1 MMLRKQILLPS
12 SLSIALI
19 AVFFGF
25 QNCGK
30 QAATK
35 QQVNQQS
42 EEIIR
47 TNLRVDDLNN
57 ILFGM
62 LEDERSERIAADQ
75 NILNQLTVLRSDM
88 MTQLSSVDAEIKNM
102 NTSLVRLS
110 AKDDEFSQQLKSIES
125 NAAELEKNFGI
136 KLLESNESL
145 FEALK
150 TSKDELAGKL
160 AIVDQ
165 KIEQLRDQSDENIK
179 SIQTNRER
187 IAAAIQSQAI
197 FENFVS
203 QMYAT
208 KSELN
213 TQKELYRD
221 LEVVVKSLDL
231 RLTRTTQEIAE
242 TLGQRVFELT
252 SRINSI
258 ELKVSS
264 QGKSIEAF
272 QQDLASAV
280 QEYRQGHEEL
290 SKQLQ
295 SDIELTK
302 KQLGSLL
309 LAKNDS
315 LRAEMLQELNRKSLE
330 LTLYTNKSVTLLSN
344 SLTDLSNKVNTNDSA
359 QSLALSQF
367 RREVVEAISNEQ
379 RERKLLGEDLE
390 NLIRRVVHIEQSLG
404 DLKAMTEQNHAFYK
418 RLHTDFEE
426 EKINVAKRFAQQT
439 AAIDLKFQELR
450 NDFESRLKELGTHAE
465 NLVSSLGA
473 DVQKNFKSANL
484 EIAALS
490 NRQSNAE
497 KRLETFLEEYQA
509 DRSRSSSFSARIAP
523 PFRLAQASLASG
535 IDALNDVQQ
544 RFVQLLA
551 PDDENP
557 DFYNEDLRRY
567 LQRLNKKCEPASDTK
582 FVNIYGMDSF
592 QLISIEYVRL
602 LLMGLQS
609 GDAQRD
615 RIFFSYGPAGTNRLS
630 QSVVMGLLQ
639 TPSHDVDTS
648 CRFEVQ
654 QWARGIILNDERFKP
669 ISDALAEDDQL
680 ERRVS
685 VLYGILQSI
694 ASPLDEIQKQVEQ
707 SIVGIRDGEAAF
719 ESMIRQTA
727 LDLVN
732 AAWDS
737 RQLSDRLALVDEME
751 RIQTTQNE
759 QAEEMK
765 KGFGILRGML
775 KEFEE
780 KTNVRLVRLEE
791 QQGKMTLSMKR
802 ALDVLISLAD
812 RGGYEDLKAYVRWA
826 GEPIA
831 HVPLIYP
838 NWSPRITSVQH
849 FFSGRLSLRNTT
861 DACSGAKVLAR
872 GGIGGAFQFGAWGP
886 CWVNF
891 RSVPLPSWGNEFRTL
906 WLRIFGSGHLIR
918 IHVDPSVQRDNIARF
933 RDYNYDRLFDF
944 RLPNPLLKLWGS
956 FENGVFDLRAPDLL
970 DYYLKHIRSWGG
982 VTLSIQSIREDSIGQ
997 EVVQKSSNV
1006 FRYTIQ
1012 VFSPLIIDFHK
1023 SGLPTTIS
1031 YDESKVKMNF
1041 VSDKKFERSGWV
1053 SGHEAGFL
1061 VRRFLPIGTS
1071 IEKDHL
1077 FAQGQICQGSKV
1089 DNGFESLKCFDSN
1102 SDATIDKRDLA
1113 FNRLQ
1118 VFFDYNSNGVVDAGE
1133 MASLVSLGVER
1144 LSLNYDTIPEE
1155 QGVQNGN
1162 DMRYTSKAN
1171 DKDDQF
1177 KANVID
1183 VYFGVAN

>member
-1 MMLRKQILLPS
+1 MIVRKQILLPS
-12 SLSIALI
+12 SLSVALI
-19 AVFFGF
+19 AVFFAF

-30 QAATK
+30 QAATA

-47 TNLRVDDLNN
+47 TNLRVDDMNN

-62 LEDERSERIAADQ
+62 LEDERKERMAADQ
-75 NILNQLTVLRSDM
+75 NILNQLTTLRSDM
-88 MTQLSSVDAEIKNM
+88 MAQLSSVDAAIKNM

-110 AKDDEFSQQLKSIES
+110 EKDDQFSQQLKSIES
-125 NAAELEKNFGI
+125 NATELEKNFGL

-145 FEALK
+145 LGALK
-150 TSKDELAGKL
+150 TSKDELAAKL
-160 AIVDQ
+160 ALIDQ
-165 KIEQLRDQSDENIK
+165 KIEQLGDQSDENIRN
-179 SIQTNRER
+179 IQTNRER
-187 IAAAIQSQAI
+187 IAAAIQSQAT

-208 KSELN
+208 KSELS

-221 LEVVVKSLDL
+221 LEVIVKNLDL
-231 RLTRTTQEIAE
+231 RVTRTAQEIAE

-264 QGKSIEAF
+264 QGKSIETL

-295 SDIELTK
+295 IDIELTK
-302 KQLGSLL
+302 NQLGSLL

-315 LRAEMLQELNRKSLE
+315 LRAELLQELNQKSLE

-344 SLTDLSNKVNTNDSA
+344 SLTELSKKVNSNDA
-359 QSLALSQF
+359 GQSLALSQF

-404 DLKAMTEQNHAFYK
+404 DLKAMAEQNHAFYK
-418 RLHTDFEE
+418 RLHNDFEE
-426 EKINVAKRFAQQT
+426 EKSNVAKRFAQQT
-439 AAIDLKFQELR
+439 SAIDLKFQELR
-450 NDFESRLKELGTHAE
+450 NDFEARLKELGAHAE

-473 DVQKNFKSANL
+473 DVQKNFKSVNL

-509 DRSRSSSFSARIAP
+509 DRSRSSSFSTRIAT
-523 PFRLAQASLASG
+523 PFRSAQASLASG

-544 RFVQLLA
+544 RFVQVLA

-630 QSVVMGLLQ
+630 QSVVVALLQ
-639 TPSHDVDTS
+639 TPSHDVDSS

-669 ISDALAEDDQL
+669 ISDALSEDDQL

-685 VLYGILQSI
+685 VLYGILQTI

-707 SIVGIRDGEAAF
+707 SIVGIRDREAAF

-765 KGFGILRGML
+765 KGFGLLRGML

-780 KTNVRLVRLEE
+780 KTNARLGRLEV
-791 QQGKMTLSMKR
+791 QQGKMTLSLKR

-861 DACSGAKVLAR
+861 DACTGANVLPR
-872 GGIGGAFQFGAWGP
+872 GGVGGAFQFGSWGP

-891 RSVPLPSWGNEFRTL
+891 RSLPLPSWGNEFRTL

-918 IHVDPSVQRDNIARF
+918 ILVDPGAQRESAALF
-933 RDYNYDRLFDF
+933 RNYNYDRLFDF
-944 RLPNPLLKLWGS
+944 RVPNPLLKLWGS
-956 FENGVFDLRAPDLL
+956 FENGVFDVRVPDLL

-1012 VFSPLIIDFHK
+1012 VFSPLIIDFHQ
-1023 SGLPTTIS
+1023 SSLPTTIGF
-1031 YDESKVKMNF
+1031 DESKVKMNF

-1061 VRRFLPIGTS
+1061 VRRFLPVGTS
-1071 IEKDHL
+1071 VEKAHL
-1077 FAQGQICQGSKV
+1077 FAQDQNCRGTNV
-1089 DNGFESLKCFDSN
+1089 ENGFESLRCVDSN
-1102 SDATIDKRDLA
+1102 ADGVVDLRDEA
-1113 FNRLQ
+1113 FNRLH
-1118 VFFDYNSNGVVDAGE
+1118 VFFDYNSNGVVDARE
-1133 MASLVSLGVER
+1133 LVTLKTLGVR
-1144 LSLNYDTIPEE
+1144 SLLLNYETIPEE
-1155 QGVQNGN
+1155 QGVKNGN
-1162 DMRYTSKAN
+1162 DLRYISGALDEKQ
-1171 DKDDQF
+1171 QF
-1177 KANVID
+1177 KAKVID